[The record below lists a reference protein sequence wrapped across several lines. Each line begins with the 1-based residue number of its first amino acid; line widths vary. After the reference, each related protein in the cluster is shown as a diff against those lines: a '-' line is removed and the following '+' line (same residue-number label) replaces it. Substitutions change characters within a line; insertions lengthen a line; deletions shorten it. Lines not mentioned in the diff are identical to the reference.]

1 VGRRGKYGDD
11 VDLVDQRPDPI
22 RTALSATVAWAGLA
36 AMTVVLA
43 VVFVRWLT
51 ATW

>member
-1 VGRRGKYGDD
+1 MGRGKYGDD
-11 VDLVDQRPDPI
+11 ADVAHYKYDPV
-22 RTALSATVAWAGLA
+22 RTALLAIVGWVGLV